1 MLARAPTRLRGRSY
15 WSWQAQLGN
24 IEDAEDLA
32 DDIVD
37 LLPPKV
43 ADEVRSR
50 VGKALEARIDAD
62 DISAIPQFAN
72 FHLEILAEP
81 DYSNAYVWHSIAT
94 ALGLPGSGDARDDA
108 ESQLE
113 SKDLV
118 TLQAKTKE
126 LFEKHNFKPE
136 PSVGKIGTGGAK

>member
-1 MLARAPTRLRGRSY
+1 MDALY

-50 VGKALEARIDAD
+50 V
-62 DISAIPQFAN
+62 
-72 FHLEILAEP
+72 
-81 DYSNAYVWHSIAT
+81 
-94 ALGLPGSGDARDDA
+94 
-108 ESQLE
+108 
-113 SKDLV
+113 
-118 TLQAKTKE
+118 
-126 LFEKHNFKPE
+126 EKHWKPE
-136 PSVGKIGTGGAK
+136 LMPTIYQRYHNLPIFT